1 MIDFKMYKHI
11 LIFMKI
17 ISLVPRV
24 LFLAF
29 GLVPAVPYA
38 AEPSVPLA
46 RVESGPVAS
55 SYPAEALIEA
65 LDASTI
71 AAQVQGRV
79 IDVRVDAGS
88 RVKRGDLLMRI
99 DASEADQAVAAADA
113 QVAQAQA
120 NLSNARAAYDRSR
133 SLVARNF
140 ISRSALDQSEAAW
153 RAAEAQLKAASAGR
167 AQASTSRGFAT
178 VTAPISGV
186 VSERLIEQGE
196 MAQPGRPLVSI
207 YAPGAMR
214 AVADLPQYKLDE
226 LRRGPL
232 KARVE
237 FPAEGRWVDAVSV
250 TLLPS
255 ADPRTHTVRA
265 RVQLPADTPGVVPGM
280 FARVH
285 FQSGDAQRLTVPSA
299 AVLRRGEVTAVYVSD
314 GKGGFLM
321 RQVRLGEAL
330 GEARVEVLAGLVGGE
345 DVALDPVRAGM
356 AARSAAGL

>member
-1 MIDFKMYKHI
+1 
-11 LIFMKI
+11 MKI
-17 ISLVPRV
+17 ISPTLSS
-24 LFLAF
+24 LILTIGLAT
-29 GLVPAVPYA
+29 GIAAA
-38 AEPSVPLA
+38 AEPAVGIA

-55 SYPAEALIEA
+55 SYPAEAFIEA
-65 LDASTI
+65 LDASTV

-88 RVKRGDLLMRI
+88 HVKRGDVLMRI

-153 RAAEAQLKAASAGR
+153 RAAEAQLRAAVAGR
-167 AQASTSRGFAT
+167 AQATTSRGFAT

-196 MAQPGRPLVSI
+196 MAQPGRALVAI
-207 YAPGAMR
+207 YTPGSMR

-226 LRRGPL
+226 LRRAPL
-232 KARVE
+232 QARVE
-237 FPAEGRWVDAVSV
+237 FPAEGRWVDASSV
-250 TLLPS
+250 TLLPA

-265 RVQLPADTPGVVPGM
+265 RVQLPANVPGIVPGM

-285 FQSGDAQRLTVPSA
+285 FLSGQVPRLTVPVA

-314 GKGGFLM
+314 GKGGFRM
-321 RQVRLGEAL
+321 RQVRLGETI
-330 GEARVEVLAGLVGGE
+330 GEGRVEVLAGLAGSE
-345 DVALDPVRAGM
+345 DVALDPVRAGI
-356 AARSAAGL
+356 AVRSAAGN